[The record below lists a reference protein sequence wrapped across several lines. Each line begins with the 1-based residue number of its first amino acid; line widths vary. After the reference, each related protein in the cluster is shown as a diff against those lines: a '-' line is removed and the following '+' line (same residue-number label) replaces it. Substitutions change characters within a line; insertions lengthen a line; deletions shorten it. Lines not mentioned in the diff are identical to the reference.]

1 MTGFQVLL
9 QRGLLSKGTIVGIQH
24 PTRQRVYNRFLVE
37 RIDQQREHL
46 VFSSVCLTTHAAV
59 SITSQQVSE
68 IDGMSLE
75 RFFQQV
81 DLHTDGTPINNGKKR
96 GRRPK
101 VRS

>member
-1 MTGFQVLL
+1 MTGFQILL

-24 PTRQRVYNRFLVE
+24 PTRNRVYNRFLVDSINLE
-37 RIDQQREHL
+37 QDEL

-59 SITSQQVSE
+59 SIKSHQISE
-68 IDGMSLE
+68 IDGMTVD

-96 GRRPK
+96 GRKAK
-101 VRS
+101 VR